1 MSLLLPA
8 FLLVIGIMLYPL
20 FYAFQ
25 LSFLD
30 VKLYDMANRTWI
42 GLRNLCGSLDRST
55 VYQSHAEFSYLC
67 GALILGQVGGLC
79 CVASVLNRPGMRG
92 RRVFRG
98 DSHSSLVASP

>member
-1 MSLLLPA
+1 MNSAKQRALPVSLLLPA

-42 GLRNLCGSLDRST
+42 GLRNYVEVLTDPLF
-55 VYQSHAEFSYLC
+55 VKVMQN
-67 GALILGQVGGLC
+67 
-79 CVASVLNRPGMRG
+79 SVIF
-92 RRVFRG
+92 V
-98 DSHSSLVASP
+98 